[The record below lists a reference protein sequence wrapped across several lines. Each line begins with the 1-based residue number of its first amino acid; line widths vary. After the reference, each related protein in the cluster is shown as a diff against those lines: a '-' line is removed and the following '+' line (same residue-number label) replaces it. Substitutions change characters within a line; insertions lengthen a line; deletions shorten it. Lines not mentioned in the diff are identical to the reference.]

1 MDLEA
6 EKSLS
11 HISNKDDD
19 SIIYTSEISN
29 SLLDFEEELYIVEDL
44 DSFNDKSTDIES
56 KQSSKDVVASLDK
69 EQDDQK
75 SLNLEQ
81 KIRNWLKQ
89 INEQRDNG
97 IEAAGNDLP
106 KDVKS
111 ISQSEDLSEQ
121 KIKKIRAI
129 QEIVEVLKNEDM
141 ITGEER
147 SVRILWILII
157 TVCISLIVSSIQIAF
172 LATKSQNHV
181 LIMQP
186 NIINPFLRKYPIL
199 HIAVIDVN
207 GSVADFSTMESI
219 SQSKGLLIKL
229 PYSQKYLG
237 YSDDVGALFFI
248 DGELKKPIVKFHKAL
263 NKRGYINHHF
273 CTETVKH
280 KGDHIDLQ
288 HGEVFTNG
296 LSIGSHYALLF
307 LEQQANNFN
316 FAEFFSLTKIWHKK
330 KQIITAGTDLP
341 DPFKDLH
348 RSHPYTIPCVVSL
361 NSTHFMALGYNT
373 IHWLKSAN
381 GMHLPSVIITF
392 TFFLIS
398 YISIKE

>member
-1 MDLEA
+1 MDVEA

-11 HISNKDDD
+11 HISNKDDV
-19 SIIYTSEISN
+19 SIIYASEISR
-29 SLLDFEEELYIVEDL
+29 SLLDLEEELYMVEDL

-207 GSVADFSTMESI
+207 GSVADFSIMESI

-229 PYSQKYLG
+229 PYSKKYLG

-248 DGELKKPIVKFHKAL
+248 DGELKKPIVKFHKA
-263 NKRGYINHHF
+263 
-273 CTETVKH
+273 TV
-280 KGDHIDLQ
+280 G
-288 HGEVFTNG
+288 
-296 LSIGSHYALLF
+296 
-307 LEQQANNFN
+307 
-316 FAEFFSLTKIWHKK
+316 
-330 KQIITAGTDLP
+330 
-341 DPFKDLH
+341 
-348 RSHPYTIPCVVSL
+348 
-361 NSTHFMALGYNT
+361 
-373 IHWLKSAN
+373 
-381 GMHLPSVIITF
+381 
-392 TFFLIS
+392 
-398 YISIKE
+398 